1 MYMIA
6 IAWLYVALMMSIT
19 ETSVIAGIMTFVFY
33 GVAPLSVV
41 LYIVDAPRRRKHR
54 QHRAMRAQ
62 DTLRHQQ
69 PHQKQEQQQSVNHT
83 DCR

>member
-33 GVAPLSVV
+33 GVVPLSVV

-54 QHRAMRAQ
+54 AMQAQGTLQHRPP
-62 DTLRHQQ
+62 D
-69 PHQKQEQQQSVNHT
+69 QEQSVNHT
-83 DCR
+83 DSR